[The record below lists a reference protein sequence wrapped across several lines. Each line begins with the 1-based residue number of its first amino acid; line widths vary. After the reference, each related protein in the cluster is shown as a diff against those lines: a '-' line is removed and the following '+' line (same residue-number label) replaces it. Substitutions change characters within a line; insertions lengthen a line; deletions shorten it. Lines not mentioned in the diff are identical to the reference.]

1 MVNYGF
7 IAIPLIAIL
16 AIGGL
21 ISFFIVFSFYPEK
34 HENVRID
41 GKCYELV
48 GAAHEKITN
57 LTAEMKITKM
67 LLQVSKIESKNAIM
81 PIIFNG
87 KDSET
92 KNFIDEYNLAVTSN
106 QKVIYFPN
114 INGSV
119 VTANITKTDL
129 QSIVGNLTISDVIPL
144 SKSVAGSIGIQP
156 NKYITHDEDKDVSS
170 LLDKIQKSRLMD
182 IVFNSDGV
190 SYAECRN
197 ET

>member
-1 MVNYGF
+1 MINYGLL
-7 IAIPLIAIL
+7 AIPLISIL
-16 AIGGL
+16 VVGGV
-21 ISFFIVFSFYPEK
+21 ISFFVVYSFYPEK
-34 HENVRID
+34 HESVSID

-48 GAAHEKITN
+48 GMAHQKITN
-57 LTAEMKITKM
+57 LTAEMKIRKM
-67 LLQVSKIESKNAIM
+67 LLQLSKVEPQNAII

-92 KNFIDEYNLAVTSN
+92 KNFINRNDLAVTSN

-129 QSIVGNLTISDVIPL
+129 QRIIGNLSIFDVLPS
-144 SKSVAGSIGIQP
+144 SKSVVGSIGIQP
-156 NKYITHDEDKDVSS
+156 NKYITNDEDKDVS
-170 LLDKIQKSRLMD
+170 LLFDKIQKNRVMEIIRD
-182 IVFNSDGV
+182 SDGV
-190 SYAECRN
+190 NSAECRN

>member
-1 MVNYGF
+1 MINYGLL
-7 IAIPLIAIL
+7 AIPLISML
-16 AIGGL
+16 VIGGV
-21 ISFFIVFSFYPEK
+21 ISFFVVYSFYPEK
-34 HENVRID
+34 HENVSID

-48 GAAHEKITN
+48 GMTHQKITN
-57 LTAEMKITKM
+57 LTAEMKIRKM
-67 LLQVSKIESKNAIM
+67 LLQLSKVEPQNAII

-92 KNFIDEYNLAVTSN
+92 KNFINRHDLAVTSN

-129 QSIVGNLTISDVIPL
+129 QRIIGNLSIFDVLPS
-144 SKSVAGSIGIQP
+144 SKSVVGSIGIQP
-156 NKYITHDEDKDVSS
+156 NQYITNDEDDDVSL
-170 LLDKIQKSRLMD
+170 LLDKIQKSRVMEIIRD
-182 IVFNSDGV
+182 SDGV
-190 SYAECRN
+190 KSSECRN

>member
-1 MVNYGF
+1 MLV
-7 IAIPLIAIL
+7 
-16 AIGGL
+16 IGGI

-34 HENVRID
+34 HENVSID

-48 GAAHEKITN
+48 GAAHEKITKLN
-57 LTAEMKITKM
+57 AEMKITKM
-67 LLQVSKIESKNAIM
+67 LLQISKIKSQNAVI

-87 KDSET
+87 NDSEA
-92 KNFIDEYNLAVTSN
+92 KNFIDKYDLAVTSN

-119 VTANITKTDL
+119 VTANVTKTDL
-129 QSIVGNLTISDVIPL
+129 QNIVGNLSISDVIPS

-156 NKYITHDEDKDVSS
+156 NKYISYDDDKDVSS
-170 LLDKIQKSRLMD
+170 LVDKIQKSRLMD
-182 IVFNSDGV
+182 IVHNSDGV
-190 SYAECRN
+190 TPAECRN

>member
-1 MVNYGF
+1 MINYGLL
-7 IAIPLIAIL
+7 AIPLIAIL
-16 AIGGL
+16 VIGGV
-21 ISFFIVFSFYPEK
+21 ISFFAVYSFYPEK
-34 HENVRID
+34 HENVSID

-48 GAAHEKITN
+48 GVAHQKITN
-57 LTAEMKITKM
+57 LTAEMKIRKM
-67 LLQVSKIESKNAIM
+67 LLQLSKVEPQNAII

-92 KNFIDEYNLAVTSN
+92 KNFINRYDLAVTSN

-129 QSIVGNLTISDVIPL
+129 QRIVGNLSIFDVLPS
-144 SKSVAGSIGIQP
+144 SKSVVGSIGIQP
-156 NKYITHDEDKDVSS
+156 NKYITYDDDEYVSL
-170 LLDKIQKSRLMD
+170 LLDKIKKSRVME
-182 IVFNSDGV
+182 IIHNSDGV
-190 SYAECRN
+190 DSAECRN

>member
-1 MVNYGF
+1 MLNYGLLT
-7 IAIPLIAIL
+7 IPLIAIL
-16 AIGGL
+16 VIGGV
-21 ISFFIVFSFYPEK
+21 IGFFAVYSFYPEK
-34 HENVRID
+34 HENVSID

-48 GAAHEKITN
+48 GMAHQKITN
-57 LTAEMKITKM
+57 LTAEMKIRKM
-67 LLQVSKIESKNAIM
+67 LLQLSKIEPQNAII

-92 KNFIDEYNLAVTSN
+92 RNFIDEYNLAVTSN
-106 QKVIYFPN
+106 QKVKYFPN

-129 QSIVGNLTISDVIPL
+129 QSIVGNLSISDVNPL

-156 NKYITHDEDKDVSS
+156 NKYITQDEDKDVSL

-182 IVFNSDGV
+182 IVSNSDGV
-190 SYAECRN
+190 SHAECRN

>member
-1 MVNYGF
+1 MVNYGL

-16 AIGGL
+16 VIGGV
-21 ISFFIVFSFYPEK
+21 ISFFVVFSFYPEK
-34 HENVRID
+34 HENVSIK

-48 GAAHEKITN
+48 DTAHEKITN

-67 LLQVSKIESKNAIM
+67 LLQISKIESQNALI

-92 KNFIDEYNLAVTSN
+92 QNFIDKNNLAVISN
-106 QKVIYFPN
+106 KKVIYFPN

-119 VTANITKTDL
+119 VTAYITKTDL
-129 QSIVGNLTISDVIPL
+129 QGIVGNLSILDVIPS

-156 NKYITHDEDKDVSS
+156 NEYLTYDEHKDVS
-170 LLDKIQKSRLMD
+170 LLMDKIQKHRLMD
-182 IVFNSDGV
+182 IIYNSDGV
-190 SYAECRN
+190 SPAECRN

>member
-7 IAIPLIAIL
+7 IAIPVIAIL
-16 AIGGL
+16 AIEGL

-34 HENVRID
+34 HENVRVD

-48 GAAHEKITN
+48 GAAHEKITS
-57 LTAEMKITKM
+57 LTAEMSITKM
-67 LLQVSKIESKNAIM
+67 LLQLSKIESKNAII

-87 KDSET
+87 KDSEI
-92 KNFIDEYNLAVTSN
+92 KNFIDEYNLAVSSN
-106 QKVIYFPN
+106 KKVIYFPN

-129 QSIVGNLTISDVIPL
+129 QSIVGNLSISDVIPS
-144 SKSVAGSIGIQP
+144 SKSVAGSVGIQP

-182 IVFNSDGV
+182 IVSNSDGV
-190 SYAECRN
+190 SHAECRN

>member
-1 MVNYGF
+1 MINYGLL
-7 IAIPLIAIL
+7 AIPLIAIL
-16 AIGGL
+16 VIGGV
-21 ISFFIVFSFYPEK
+21 ISFFVVYSFYPEK
-34 HENVRID
+34 HENVSID

-48 GAAHEKITN
+48 GTAHQKITN
-57 LTAEMKITKM
+57 LTAEMKISKM
-67 LLQVSKIESKNAIM
+67 LLQLSKVEPQNAII

-92 KNFIDEYNLAVTSN
+92 KNFINRHDLAVTSN

-129 QSIVGNLTISDVIPL
+129 QRIIGNLSIFDVLPS
-144 SKSVAGSIGIQP
+144 SKSVVGSIGIQP
-156 NKYITHDEDKDVSS
+156 NKYITNDEDKDVSL
-170 LLDKIQKSRLMD
+170 LLDKIQKNRVMEIIRD
-182 IVFNSDGV
+182 SDGV
-190 SYAECRN
+190 NSAECRN

>member
-1 MVNYGF
+1 MVNYGL
-7 IAIPLIAIL
+7 IAIPLIVML
-16 AIGGL
+16 AIGGI

-34 HENVRID
+34 HENVNIE
-41 GKCYELV
+41 GECYELV
-48 GAAHEKITN
+48 GEAHKKITK

-67 LLQVSKIESKNAIM
+67 LLQISKIESQNAII

-87 KDSET
+87 NESEVI
-92 KNFIDEYNLAVTSN
+92 NFIDKYDLAVISN

-119 VTANITKTDL
+119 VTANVTKTDL
-129 QSIVGNLTISDVIPL
+129 QNILGNLSILDMMPS

-156 NKYITHDEDKDVSS
+156 NKYITYEEDKDVSS
-170 LLDKIQKSRLMD
+170 LVDRMQEGRLMD
-182 IVFNSDGV
+182 IVHNSEGV
-190 SYAECRN
+190 NSAECRN

>member
-1 MVNYGF
+1 MINYGL
-7 IAIPLIAIL
+7 IAIPLIAML
-16 AIGGL
+16 VIGGI

-34 HENVRID
+34 HENVSID

-48 GAAHEKITN
+48 GAAHEKITKLN
-57 LTAEMKITKM
+57 AEMKITKM
-67 LLQVSKIESKNAIM
+67 LLQMSKIKSQNAVI

-87 KDSET
+87 NDSEA
-92 KNFIDEYNLAVTSN
+92 KNFIDKYDLAVTSN

-119 VTANITKTDL
+119 VTANVTKTDL
-129 QSIVGNLTISDVIPL
+129 QNIVGNLSISDVIPS

-156 NKYITHDEDKDVSS
+156 NKYISYDDDKDVSS
-170 LLDKIQKSRLMD
+170 LVDKIQKSRLMD
-182 IVFNSDGV
+182 IVHNSDGV
-190 SYAECRN
+190 TPAECRN

>member
-1 MVNYGF
+1 MLNYGLV
-7 IAIPLIAIL
+7 AIPLIAIL
-16 AIGGL
+16 VIGGV
-21 ISFFIVFSFYPEK
+21 ISFFVVYSFYPEK
-34 HENVRID
+34 HENVSID

-48 GAAHEKITN
+48 GMAHQKITN
-57 LTAEMKITKM
+57 LTAEMKIRKM
-67 LLQVSKIESKNAIM
+67 LLQLSKVEPQNAII

-92 KNFIDEYNLAVTSN
+92 KNFINRYDLAVSSN

-129 QSIVGNLTISDVIPL
+129 QRIVGNLSIFDVLPS
-144 SKSVAGSIGIQP
+144 SKSVGSLGIQP
-156 NKYITHDEDKDVSS
+156 NKYITYDEDEDVSL
-170 LLDKIQKSRLMD
+170 LLDKIKKSRVME
-182 IVFNSDGV
+182 IVHNSDGV
-190 SYAECRN
+190 NSAECRN